1 MKGLKGLI
9 SYTLII
15 CILLTATLSSM
26 GMTEEET
33 FPDIKDHWCRE
44 TIEKFVENN
53 WVVGY
58 DDGLFRPDR
67 LVTRAEFTAM
77 VVNIFKEEKQ
87 VEENSFTDVS
97 KSDWFYNAVS
107 YAASEGLIS
116 GYEDGTFK
124 PMANMQRQDAAVL
137 ASKLFEV
144 DFFEGAE
151 DVKFEDEDTFPEY
164 SRQSIKNLVSHGIV
178 QGYPDGTFRPFNL
191 ITRAEAVQMLNVV
204 LKYIE
209 LPEETPPLAPPE
221 TPEPT
226 EEPTPTPTPRVR
238 RDTPRRT
245 STPTLLPVV
254 SRTYTTTEDFEEGEI
269 YNLSTEIEDRLILK
283 KQEIETIKREYRTTQ
298 MTYGRDGE
306 PIHIEV
312 TQKVNKSVLM
322 PGKDEVEISFNLFGH
337 GKPDMPEKTPI
348 DLILVLDRSSSM
360 SGSKWT
366 ATLEACRNILNFV
379 RKEDRVAI
387 VTFDGSAYLNNSLE
401 SDLDVLL
408 NVIDNLSGP
417 GGSTNIGSG
426 LAKAIETFN
435 NESTD
440 GRDKAIILLSD
451 GNASRNP
458 AVAQAEIA
466 KEKNII
472 IHSVGLGSGANEAL
486 LKELANIT
494 SGIYRFSP
502 SSEELGEMM
511 EYMAQQVFDTS
522 GRNVVLKTTVLKD
535 NVIDLEVLPEP
546 ANIVENEDG
555 SYTYEWKYDRIKM
568 QEEED
573 MLLSVY
579 FENLEHGKKIIL
591 KDTSLEYI
599 DRNNNT
605 IVIDIDDL
613 SLPVSEYVSYGTWSV
628 VFDSKRSNTQWG
640 SIYWNDKV
648 YSDDKVS
655 VTVSTS
661 NDGKNYSKPLSVSN
675 YSTFNIK
682 DGRYIKI
689 LVELEISSEG
699 FSPELL
705 DLTIGSKGFKL
716 PAPGTEPEPAPEP
729 TPEPT
734 EEPEPTPEPTSEPTE
749 ELEPTPEPTP
759 EPKE

>member
-1 MKGLKGLI
+1 M
-9 SYTLII
+9 
-15 CILLTATLSSM
+15 
-26 GMTEEET
+26 E
-33 FPDIKDHWCRE
+33 
-44 TIEKFVENN
+44 
-53 WVVGY
+53 
-58 DDGLFRPDR
+58 
-67 LVTRAEFTAM
+67 
-77 VVNIFKEEKQ
+77 
-87 VEENSFTDVS
+87 
-97 KSDWFYNAVS
+97 
-107 YAASEGLIS
+107 
-116 GYEDGTFK
+116 
-124 PMANMQRQDAAVL
+124 NMQRQDAAVL

-144 DFFEGAE
+144 DFFEDSE
-151 DVKFEDEDTFPEY
+151 EVKFKDEDTFSEY
-164 SRQSIKNLVSHGIV
+164 SRQSIKNLASHGIV
-178 QGYPDGTFRPFNL
+178 KGYPDGTFRSFNL
-191 ITRAEAVQMLNVV
+191 ITRAEAVQILNVV

-209 LPEETPPLAPPE
+209 VPEETPPLAPPK

-226 EEPTPTPTPRVR
+226 EEPTPTLTPRPKRDTSRRTPTP
-238 RDTPRRT
+238 TT
-245 STPTLLPVV
+245 MPVV
-254 SRTYTTTEDFEEGEI
+254 SRTYTTTEDFEGGQL

-283 KQEIETIKREYRTTQ
+283 KQDIETIEREYRTTK

-322 PGKDEVEISFNLFGH
+322 PGEDAVEITFNLFGH

-466 KEKNII
+466 REKNII

-511 EYMAQQVFDTS
+511 EYMAQQVFNTS

-555 SYTYEWKYDRIKM
+555 SYNM
-568 QEEED
+568 
-573 MLLSVY
+573 
-579 FENLEHGKKIIL
+579 N
-591 KDTSLEYI
+591 
-599 DRNNNT
+599 
-605 IVIDIDDL
+605 
-613 SLPVSEYVSYGTWSV
+613 
-628 VFDSKRSNTQWG
+628 G
-640 SIYWNDKV
+640 SM
-648 YSDDKVS
+648 
-655 VTVSTS
+655 T
-661 NDGKNYSKPLSVSN
+661 G
-675 YSTFNIK
+675 
-682 DGRYIKI
+682 
-689 LVELEISSEG
+689 
-699 FSPELL
+699 
-705 DLTIGSKGFKL
+705 
-716 PAPGTEPEPAPEP
+716 
-729 TPEPT
+729 
-734 EEPEPTPEPTSEPTE
+734 
-749 ELEPTPEPTP
+749 
-759 EPKE
+759 

>member
-1 MKGLKGLI
+1 
-9 SYTLII
+9 
-15 CILLTATLSSM
+15 
-26 GMTEEET
+26 
-33 FPDIKDHWCRE
+33 
-44 TIEKFVENN
+44 
-53 WVVGY
+53 
-58 DDGLFRPDR
+58 
-67 LVTRAEFTAM
+67 
-77 VVNIFKEEKQ
+77 
-87 VEENSFTDVS
+87 
-97 KSDWFYNAVS
+97 
-107 YAASEGLIS
+107 
-116 GYEDGTFK
+116 
-124 PMANMQRQDAAVL
+124 
-137 ASKLFEV
+137 
-144 DFFEGAE
+144 
-151 DVKFEDEDTFPEY
+151 
-164 SRQSIKNLVSHGIV
+164 
-178 QGYPDGTFRPFNL
+178 
-191 ITRAEAVQMLNVV
+191 
-204 LKYIE
+204 
-209 LPEETPPLAPPE
+209 
-221 TPEPT
+221 
-226 EEPTPTPTPRVR
+226 
-238 RDTPRRT
+238 
-245 STPTLLPVV
+245 
-254 SRTYTTTEDFEEGEI
+254 
-269 YNLSTEIEDRLILK
+269 
-283 KQEIETIKREYRTTQ
+283 
-298 MTYGRDGE
+298 
-306 PIHIEV
+306 
-312 TQKVNKSVLM
+312 M

-579 FENLEHGKKIIL
+579 FENLEHGK
-591 KDTSLEYI
+591 
-599 DRNNNT
+599 NH
-605 IVIDIDDL
+605 
-613 SLPVSEYVSYGTWSV
+613 
-628 VFDSKRSNTQWG
+628 SKR
-640 SIYWNDKV
+640 
-648 YSDDKVS
+648 
-655 VTVSTS
+655 
-661 NDGKNYSKPLSVSN
+661 
-675 YSTFNIK
+675 
-682 DGRYIKI
+682 YI
-689 LVELEISSEG
+689 
-699 FSPELL
+699 
-705 DLTIGSKGFKL
+705 T
-716 PAPGTEPEPAPEP
+716 
-729 TPEPT
+729 
-734 EEPEPTPEPTSEPTE
+734 
-749 ELEPTPEPTP
+749 
-759 EPKE
+759 